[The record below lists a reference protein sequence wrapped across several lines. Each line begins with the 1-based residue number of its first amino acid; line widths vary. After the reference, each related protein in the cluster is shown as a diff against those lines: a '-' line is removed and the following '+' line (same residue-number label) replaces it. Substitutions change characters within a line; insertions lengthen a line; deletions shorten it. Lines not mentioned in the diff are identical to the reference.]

1 MVQPTA
7 HFIDPQ
13 FKRISGASA
22 VIGVCSFSKNGI
34 ASVQVTVSDGVNTDV
49 VETATTMSWNTEEAD
64 WVWCYNVEVDATSL
78 DDGPLTVTALCT
90 DEDSN
95 TRSISQTLNNNSAGS
110 LPEDEAWVDSTSGDD
125 GTGEVNNVALPFAT
139 IMGAAS
145 ALGNTGGRTRDPGG
159 CTIYLEAGDHTYG
172 TYSYGLRIEDQSADW
187 LKITNAAGTSADE
200 VKITATATEGI
211 RGYYIWFDGITI
223 EVSSSMGVGPRNS
236 TTGTRYLRASNLIV
250 SDADYVSQINDVAC
264 FSTGWDA
271 QYYQNCLVSGMRN
284 GWGGSLVRGIT
295 YTKIGED
302 VFPNGPCAINIVC
315 LETDRGTETGWHPDG
330 VQFFSINENILVY
343 NFKILNGKC
352 QLLFQGDSLTAVKDV
367 AIINFLGR
375 DNASGFSSQF
385 LSGFDHL
392 MIWNSHVDQTLRFDE
407 TEGTLT
413 DLDLRNSYVGSLVAT
428 GGNMATL
435 EAAGTI
441 DSISQGDDGG
451 HGTNPVDG
459 SGIAFED
466 SANNDY
472 VLTSASDG
480 YESGT
485 TIPMAFPTGSRGP
498 RNATTPDIGPWL
510 DTASV
515 PAVGEEE
522 NSYLESVLLDTPVV
536 TASAVN
542 TTVTVTWSAIEG
554 AATYRTERSDNGGAS
569 WSTVETGA
577 DTTTVDT
584 ELAEG
589 TYVYR
594 VFAIDSGASES
605 LPGESSSVEVVPIT
619 TTAFRKGF

>member
-22 VIGVCSFSKNGI
+22 VIGVCSFSKHGI

-49 VETATTMSWNTEEAD
+49 VETATEMSWNTEEAD
-64 WVWCYNVEVDATSL
+64 WVWCHNVTVDLTSL
-78 DDGPLTVTALCT
+78 NDGALTVTALCT
-90 DEDSN
+90 DNSSN
-95 TRSISQTLNNNSAGS
+95 TRSISQTFNNNSGAS
-110 LPEDEAWVDSTSGDD
+110 LPTDEAWVDAAAGDD
-125 GTGEVNNVALPFAT
+125 GTGEVNNEAQPFAT
-139 IMGAAS
+139 IMAAAS
-145 ALGNTGGRTRDPGG
+145 ALGNASGRTRDPGG
-159 CTIYLEAGDHTYG
+159 CTIYLEAGSYNYG
-172 TYSYGLRIEDQSADW
+172 DYSYGLRIEDQSADW
-187 LKITNAAGTSADE
+187 LKITRAAGTSADE
-200 VKITATATEGI
+200 VKITSTHTEGL

-223 EVSSSMGVGPRNS
+223 EISSTMAGGPRNT

-250 SDADYVSQINDVAC
+250 SDADYVGQVRDVAC
-264 FSTGWDA
+264 FNTGWDA
-271 QYYQNCLVSGMRN
+271 QYYQNCLVSNMRN
-284 GWGGSLVRGIT
+284 GWGGSLVRGIV

-315 LETDRGTETGWHPDG
+315 IETDRGTETGWHPDG

-343 NFKILNGKC
+343 NFKILSGKC

-375 DNASGFSSQF
+375 DNASGYLSQF

-392 MIWNSHVDQTLRFDE
+392 MIWHSHIDQTLRFDE

-413 DLDLRNSYVGSLVAT
+413 DLDIRNTYVSVLQAAS
-428 GGNMATL
+428 GGMATL

-441 DSISQGDDGG
+441 DRVSQGDDGG
-451 HGTNPVDG
+451 HGTNPVNG
-459 SGIAFED
+459 SGIAFVD
-466 SANNDY
+466 AANNDY
-472 VLTSASDG
+472 SLTSDSDG
-480 YESGT
+480 YEAGT
-485 TIPMAFPTGSRGP
+485 TIPMSFPTGSRGP
-498 RNATTPDIGPWL
+498 RNPTTPDIGPWY

-515 PAVGEEE
+515 PTVDGEED
-522 NSYLESVLLDTPVV
+522 SYLESVLLDTPVV
-536 TASAVN
+536 SASASN
-542 TTVTVTWSAIEG
+542 TTVTVTWG
-554 AATYRTERSDNGGAS
+554 AVADAVSYRTERSDDGGAS
-569 WSTVETGA
+569 WTTVETGA